1 MLTKGHS
8 QPSPNKSSPSSVKLA
23 AQQRAWSLPGT
34 TSSEEQLLFKGYK
47 MSSCRKKKN
56 PLMNKVHE
64 KHPSG
69 LKGVD
74 PHNKVH
80 IQKALGVIVG
90 ILTE

>member
-1 MLTKGHS
+1 
-8 QPSPNKSSPSSVKLA
+8 
-23 AQQRAWSLPGT
+23 
-34 TSSEEQLLFKGYK
+34 
-47 MSSCRKKKN
+47 
-56 PLMNKVHE
+56 MNKVCE

-90 ILTE
+90 ILTEQIQI